1 MITYLAIP
9 IIFLVGYFIVK
20 KYNTQAVLLAAGLTM
35 IALGVVGGAEE
46 FLPKG
51 GKPTGSVIVDFFEV
65 IKVIASSTLAKLGLI
80 IMAVGGF
87 SKYMSHIG
95 AANAMVQV
103 ATKPLSHIQNPYLV
117 LAMAYIIGQLIN
129 VFLPSATGLALL
141 LLVAMYPILVGVG
154 CNPAAAAAV
163 VATTGC
169 LDLGPASSAANKA
182 AEVSGIDVA
191 TYFVSYQLM
200 VSVIAMLVIATLHFF
215 SQRYFDK
222 KDQEK
227 GVTHEFNLKSEK
239 QRDVPKWFAFLP
251 VLPLFLL
258 LTFSKFGIASIK
270 INVVTAMFI
279 SLFISMLCD
288 FIFTRDGKW
297 VSDSLKVYL
306 NGMGAVFASVVSLII
321 SAKVFVSGLSTIGF
335 IDMLLGSASNLGFGY
350 LAMVLVLV
358 GIITIV
364 TLLSGS
370 GNASFFS
377 FSNLAPDVAAQVGA
391 HTAAVALP
399 MQLASGLMR
408 SASPVAGV
416 IIACASVAN
425 VSPIELAK
433 RTVIPMAGGLI
444 TVLATSQLMI

>member
-1 MITYLAIP
+1 MVTYLAIP
-9 IIFLVGYFIVK
+9 TIFMVGYFIIK
-20 KYNTQAVLLAAGLTM
+20 KYNTQAVLLSSGLFM
-35 IALGVVGGAEE
+35 IALGVLSGNPD
-46 FLPKG
+46 FMPKG
-51 GKPTGSVIVDFFEV
+51 GTSTGSVIVDFFEV
-65 IKVIASSTLAKLGLI
+65 IKVISSSTLAKLGLI

-95 AANAMVQV
+95 AANAMVQI
-103 ATKPLSHIQNPYLV
+103 ATKPLSKIKNPYLV

-129 VFLPSATGLALL
+129 IFIPSATGLALL
-141 LLVAMYPILVGVG
+141 LLVAMYPVLVGVG

-191 TYFVSYQLM
+191 TYFVNYQM
-200 VSVIAMLVIATLHFF
+200 VVAFSAMAVIAVLHFVC
-215 SQRYFDK
+215 QRYFDK
-222 KDQEK
+222 KDAEK
-227 GVTHEFNLKSEK
+227 GVTHEFNLDTKE
-239 QRDVPKWFAFLP
+239 QRDAPKWFAILP
-251 VLPLFLL
+251 VLPLLLL
-258 LTFSKFGIASIK
+258 LTFSKFAITSIK
-270 INVVTAMFI
+270 MNVVTAMFI
-279 SLFISMLCD
+279 ALFVAMVCD
-288 FIFTRDGKW
+288 YIFTRDGKK
-297 VSDSLKVYL
+297 VAASLKVYL
-306 NGMGAVFASVVSLII
+306 DGMGAVFASVVSLII
-321 SAKVFVSGLSTIGF
+321 SAKVFVTGLSSIGF
-335 IDMLLGSASNLGFGY
+335 ISLLLNSASSAGFGY

-358 GIITIV
+358 LIIMLV

-391 HTAAVALP
+391 SAASVALP

-416 IIACASVAN
+416 VIACAGVAN

-433 RTVIPMAGGLI
+433 RTAIPMLGGLL
-444 TVLATSQLMI
+444 TVLICSQLLI

>member
-9 IIFLVGYFIVK
+9 IILGVGYFIVK
-20 KYNTQAVLLAAGLTM
+20 KYNTQAVLLLAGLLM
-35 IALGVVGGAEE
+35 IALGVMSGHDD
-46 FLPKG
+46 FMPKG
-51 GKPTGSVIVDFFEV
+51 GKPTGAAIVDFFEV

-95 AANAMVQV
+95 AANAMVQI
-103 ATKPLSHIQNPYLV
+103 ATKPLSYIKNPYLV
-117 LAMAYIIGQLIN
+117 LAMAYITGQLIN
-129 VFLPSATGLALL
+129 IFIPSATGLALL
-141 LLVAMYPILVGVG
+141 LLVAMYPVLVGVG

-191 TYFVSYQLM
+191 TYFVSYQLV
-200 VSVIAMLVIATLHFF
+200 VSVAAMIVIAMLHFVC
-215 SQRYFDK
+215 QRYFDR
-222 KDQEK
+222 KDAEK
-227 GVTHEFNLKSEK
+227 GVKHEFNLEEK
-239 QRDVPKWFAFLP
+239 EQRDVPKWFAILP
-251 VLPLFLL
+251 VLPLMLL
-258 LTFSKFGIASIK
+258 LTFSKFAITSIRMD
-270 INVVTAMFI
+270 VVTAMFI
-279 SLFISMLCD
+279 SLFVAMVCD
-288 FIFTRDGKW
+288 FIVTRDGKS
-297 VSDSLKVYL
+297 VAASLKVYL
-306 NGMGAVFASVVSLII
+306 DGMGAVFASVVSLII
-321 SAKVFVSGLSTIGF
+321 AAKVFVTGLGSIGF
-335 IDMLLGSASNLGFGY
+335 IGLLLNSASSFGFGY

-358 GIITIV
+358 GIITLV

-391 HTAAVALP
+391 PIAAVALP

-416 IIACASVAN
+416 IIACSAVAN

-433 RTVIPMAGGLI
+433 RTMIPMAGGLI
-444 TVLATSQLMI
+444 TVLAASQLLI